1 MLWKVLT
8 GVGLLFSVSYG
19 VAAAQ
24 QEQSTRRLLA
34 MIPEDELPEVLD
46 RVRRRVTA

>member
-8 GVGLLFSVSYG
+8 GVGIFVSVSYG
-19 VAAAQ
+19 IAAAQ
-24 QEQSTRRLLA
+24 QEGATRRLLA
-34 MIPEDELPEVLD
+34 AIPEDELPEVLD